1 MNFIA
6 LSDVP
11 LDAFR
16 CFLQEQGYRFGCIP
30 CGHEKWCKEGKLR
43 PIVLR
48 MSADPVPAYIIM
60 NALRGMGVAV
70 SELLHFLEA
79 WHWRIKK
86 EPEVPALSS

>member
-16 CFLQEQGYRFGCIP
+16 SFLQEQGYRFGCIP
-30 CGHEKWCKEGKLR
+30 CGHEKWCKEGRLR

-48 MSADPVPAYIIM
+48 MYADPVPTYIVM
-60 NALRGMGVAV
+60 NALRAMGVAV
-70 SELLHFLEA
+70 GELLQFLENRR
-79 WHWRIKK
+79 WHIKK
-86 EPEVPALSS
+86 EPDIPALS